1 MKAPLMP
8 ARNGAAGGAARSAG
22 RAHAMNQME
31 TDMNERQ
38 LRGKIGRASLP
49 ALMAI
54 LLLAATAIAPA
65 AASAQTLSIP
75 EADKILAELDD
86 LGNFP
91 GKDYSALFTIV
102 SEKPGEKQSVTQV
115 RIFRRDAKKQFTI
128 LIMLPEV
135 NKGQGYLREDDNVW
149 FYDPTSRKFSHSS
162 VKENLQNSEAKNSDF
177 TANSMAEDY
186 SIQKVTEGM
195 VGKYP
200 VWILD
205 LKAKTNEVSYDRL
218 LLYVRKD
225 KTMTLKEEA
234 YSVNGRLMRT
244 TLFPKYITL
253 EGKLLPSQILIV
265 DEINKGEKS
274 QITMAEQ
281 SVEKLPDKVFTK
293 AFLEQVNK

>member
-1 MKAPLMP
+1 MKYLRSLSM
-8 ARNGAAGGAARSAG
+8 AGHEPCPSILTLSEPHMINSKFWG
-22 RAHAMNQME
+22 RG
-31 TDMNERQ
+31 
-38 LRGKIGRASLP
+38 LG
-49 ALMAI
+49 AI
-54 LLLAATAIAPA
+54 LLVAAMIFALPA
-65 AASAQTLSIP
+65 AAAAQGLTTQAAESIL
-75 EADKILAELDD
+75 KELDD

-91 GKDYSALFTIV
+91 GKDYTSLFTIV

-115 RIFRRDAKKQFTI
+115 RVFRRDTKKQFTI
-128 LIMLPEV
+128 LVMLPDV

-177 TANSMAEDY
+177 TASSMVDDY
-186 SIQKVTEGM
+186 TIEKVTEGTI
-195 VGKYP
+195 GKYP

-205 LKAKTNEVSYDRL
+205 LKARTNEVPYDRV

-225 KTMTLKEEA
+225 KTMILKQED

-244 TLFPKYITL
+244 TLYPKYVAL
-253 EGKLLPSQILIV
+253 DGKLLPSQILIV

-293 AFLEQVNK
+293 AFLEQVNR

>member
-1 MKAPLMP
+1 MNYLCNKKGAP
-8 ARNGAAGGAARSAG
+8 
-22 RAHAMNQME
+22 MN
-31 TDMNERQ
+31 TI
-38 LRGKIGRASLP
+38 LIKKLGTA
-49 ALMAI
+49 AI
-54 LLLAATAIAPA
+54 LSLVLLMLTLPIPLAG
-65 AASAQTLSIP
+65 AQSLTTSGA
-75 EADKILAELDD
+75 EKILRDLDN

-115 RIFRRDAKKQFTI
+115 RVFRRDTKKQFTI

-135 NKGQGYLREDDNVW
+135 NKGQGYLREQDNVW

-162 VKENLQNSEAKNSDF
+162 VKENLQNTEAKNSDF
-177 TANSMAEDY
+177 ASSSLADDY
-186 SIQKVTEGM
+186 SVEKISEGSI
-195 VGKYP
+195 GKYP
-200 VWILD
+200 VWIID
-205 LKAKTNEVSYDRL
+205 LKAKTNEVSYERIVL
-218 LLYVRKD
+218 HVRKD
-225 KTMTLKEEA
+225 RVMTLKQED

-244 TLFPKYITL
+244 TFFPKYIEL

-293 AFLEQVNK
+293 AFLEQVSR

>member
-1 MKAPLMP
+1 MSATQKAGLRLPVLMIAFASILFAALPL
-8 ARNGAAGGAARSAG
+8 
-22 RAHAMNQME
+22 
-31 TDMNERQ
+31 
-38 LRGKIGRASLP
+38 
-49 ALMAI
+49 
-54 LLLAATAIAPA
+54 
-65 AASAQTLSIP
+65 SAQSLDKAGAS
-75 EADKILAELDD
+75 KILAQLDE

-102 SEKPGEKQSVTQV
+102 SEKPDEKQSITQV
-115 RIFRRDAKKQFTI
+115 HVFRRDTKKQFTI

-135 NKGQGYLREDDNVW
+135 SKGQGYLREEDNVW

-162 VKENLQNSEAKNSDF
+162 VKENLQNTEAKNSDF
-177 TANSMAEDY
+177 TKSSLVDDY
-186 SIQKVTEGM
+186 TVSKISEGL

-205 LKAKTNEVSYDRL
+205 LKAKSNEVSYERI

-225 KTMTLKEEA
+225 RTMTLKQED

-244 TLFPKYITL
+244 TLYPKYVEL
-253 EGKLLPSQILIV
+253 DSKLVPSQILII

-281 SVEKLPDKVFTK
+281 SVDTLPDKVFTK
-293 AFLEQVNK
+293 AFLEQVNR

>member
-1 MKAPLMP
+1 MSG
-8 ARNGAAGGAARSAG
+8 ND
-22 RAHAMNQME
+22 
-31 TDMNERQ
+31 T
-38 LRGKIGRASLP
+38 LRGKIIP
-49 ALMAI
+49 
-54 LLLAATAIAPA
+54 LLLIAFFVFMLPG
-65 AASAQTLSIP
+65 SIFAQTLSNA
-75 EADKILAELDD
+75 EAQKILVQLDD

-91 GKDYSALFTIV
+91 GKDYTSLFTIV

-115 RIFRRDAKKQFTI
+115 RVFRRDTKKQFTI

-162 VKENLQNSEAKNSDF
+162 VKENLQNTEAKNSDF
-177 TANSMAEDY
+177 TVSSLVDDY
-186 SIQKVTEGM
+186 TIQKISEGM
-195 VGKYP
+195 IGKYP
-200 VWILD
+200 VWLLD
-205 LKAKTNEVSYDRL
+205 LKAKTNEVSYERII
-218 LLYVRKD
+218 LYVRKD
-225 KTMTLKEEA
+225 QTMTLKRED

-244 TLFPKYITL
+244 TLYPKYIAL

-281 SVEKLPDKVFTK
+281 SVEKLPDKIFTK

>member
-1 MKAPLMP
+1 MTENSSIHRRAYAPANAKKSFGVIMKTNCSS
-8 ARNGAAGGAARSAG
+8 ARRLGVLIALSIFA
-22 RAHAMNQME
+22 
-31 TDMNERQ
+31 
-38 LRGKIGRASLP
+38 LSLP
-49 ALMAI
+49 IQAF
-54 LLLAATAIAPA
+54 
-65 AASAQTLSIP
+65 AQGLSQAGA
-75 EADKILAELDD
+75 EKILTELDN

-91 GKDYSALFTIV
+91 GKDYTSLFTIV

-115 RIFRRDAKKQFTI
+115 RVFRRDTKKQFTI

-162 VKENLQNSEAKNSDF
+162 VKENLQNTEAKNSDF
-177 TANSMAEDY
+177 TVSSLVDDY
-186 SIQKVTEGM
+186 TVQKISEGTI
-195 VGKYP
+195 GKYP

-205 LKAKTNEVSYDRL
+205 LKAKTNEVSYERIM
-218 LLYVRKD
+218 LYVRKD
-225 KTMTLKEEA
+225 QTMTLKRED

-244 TLFPKYITL
+244 TLYPKYVAL
-253 EGKLLPSQILIV
+253 DGKLLPSQILII

-281 SVEKLPDKVFTK
+281 SVETLPDKVFTK

>member
-1 MKAPLMP
+1 MKAPNLST
-8 ARNGAAGGAARSAG
+8 RNGAARGAG
-22 RAHAMNQME
+22 RAPALYDTE
-31 TDMNERQ
+31 TEMKERQ
-38 LRGKIGRASLP
+38 LRGKAGRPSLP

-54 LLLAATAIAPA
+54 LLLAATAIMP
-65 AASAQTLSIP
+65 ASAFAQALSIP
-75 EADKILAELDD
+75 EANKILAELDD

-177 TANSMAEDY
+177 TAGSMAEDY
-186 SIQKVTEGM
+186 DVQKVTEGA